1 MHQRQ
6 VHKWANPAWLATAIP
21 DWAHLFYCWDVWLV
35 QCSAKEFLRRFR
47 CTTDGSRYMKRIQAI
62 DEHMHMEL
70 EQLDGTE
77 RCSLSCA

>member
-1 MHQRQ
+1 MACYSHTGLGTLILLLGCVAGTVQR
-6 VHKWANPAWLATAIP
+6 KKILP
-21 DWAHLFYCWDVWLV
+21 
-35 QCSAKEFLRRFR
+35 RFG

-77 RCSLSCA
+77 RCSLACA

>member
-1 MHQRQ
+1 MACYSHTGLGTLI
-6 VHKWANPAWLATAIP
+6 VGMCGW
-21 DWAHLFYCWDVWLV
+21 Y
-35 QCSAKEFLRRFR
+35 SAARKKILRRFR

-77 RCSLSCA
+77 RCSLACA

>member
-6 VHKWANPAWLATAIP
+6 VHKWANPHGLLQPYRIGHT
-21 DWAHLFYCWDVWLV
+21 YCWDVWLV

-77 RCSLSCA
+77 RCSLACA